1 MRSAHGYHQAMPDV
15 ATHWD
20 EVYASKRENAVS
32 WYQPV
37 PTTSLRLLGRWA
49 PPHASV
55 IDVGSGQSRLV
66 DSLLDSGWHDITLVD
81 VSSEALGAV
90 RGRLG
95 ARASDVEMV
104 STDICTWTPRRTFDA
119 WHDRAVFHFL
129 VRPEDRDRYVATAAK
144 AIAPSGVLVLGTFAS
159 DGPRQCSGLPVARYE
174 APDIAAVFGPGFALV
189 HHERDSHVTPSGS
202 TQQFVWTVL
211 RRADD

>member
-1 MRSAHGYHQAMPDV
+1 MADI

-20 EVYASKRENAVS
+20 EVFVSKREDAVS
-32 WYQPV
+32 WYQRV
-37 PTTSLRLLGRWA
+37 PTTSLRLVGRWA
-49 PPHASV
+49 PPPASV

-66 DSLLDSGWHDITLVD
+66 DVLLDGGWHDITLVD
-81 VSSEALGAV
+81 ASSEALSVV
-90 RGRLG
+90 RERLG
-95 ARASDVEMV
+95 ARTSGVEMI
-104 STDICTWTPRRTFDA
+104 SADICAWTPRRTFDA
-119 WHDRAVFHFL
+119 WHDRAVFRFL
-129 VRPEDRDRYVATAAK
+129 MKQEDRDQYVATATK
-144 AIAPSGVLVLGTFAS
+144 AIAPSGVLILGTFAS
-159 DGPRQCSGLPVARYE
+159 DGPPHCSGLPVARYE

>member
-1 MRSAHGYHQAMPDV
+1 VMADV

-20 EVYASKRENAVS
+20 EVYASKREDAVS
-32 WYQPV
+32 WYQRV

-49 PPHASV
+49 PPPASV
-55 IDVGSGQSRLV
+55 VDVGSGQSRLV
-66 DSLLDSGWHDITLVD
+66 DSLLDGGWHDITLVD
-81 VSSEALGAV
+81 ASSEALSAV
-90 RGRLG
+90 RDRLG
-95 ARASDVEMV
+95 VRASGVAMIT
-104 STDICTWTPRRTFDA
+104 TDICSWVPRRAFDA

-129 VRPEDRDRYVATAAK
+129 VTQEDRDRYVATATK
-144 AIAPSGVLVLGTFAS
+144 AVAPSGVLVLGAFAS

-174 APDIAAVFGPGFALV
+174 APDIAAVFGPVFALV